1 MGKVKVVNRV
11 DMLSFAISSE
21 EEDTEKV
28 DADSLITVIQAV
40 RMNWL
45 NLKFVQPDNFRDIEP
60 SRKNQPAK
68 THDKMLENTG
78 VHITY
83 RNLLFKKMH
92 HATTLYTLLCALLH
106 STQRSTCMPELIN
119 KVHKLYLLHKFY
131 TINCTKYMIN
141 MHYD

>member
-1 MGKVKVVNRV
+1 MVRKKRTQRKLMQIV
-11 DMLSFAISSE
+11 
-21 EEDTEKV
+21 
-28 DADSLITVIQAV
+28 TVIQAV

-45 NLKFVQPDNFRDIEP
+45 NMKFVQPDNFRDIEP

-83 RNLLFKKMH
+83 LNLLFKKMH

-106 STQRSTCMPELIN
+106 STQRSTCMQELLN
-119 KVHKLYLLHKFY
+119 KVHKLYFA
-131 TINCTKYMIN
+131 
-141 MHYD
+141 